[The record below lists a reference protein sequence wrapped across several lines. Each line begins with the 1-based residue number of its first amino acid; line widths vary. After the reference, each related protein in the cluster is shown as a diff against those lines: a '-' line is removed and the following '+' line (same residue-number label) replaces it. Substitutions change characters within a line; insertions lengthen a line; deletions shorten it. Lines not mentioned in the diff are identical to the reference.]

1 MIELLHMDGP
11 GVQLTAIQLASPG
24 RPGTVT
30 GRTALTKSGGPK
42 VCYFRTSGSETRKP
56 YG

>member
-1 MIELLHMDGP
+1 MDGP